1 MKISRI
7 KFYQSIKCNSKN
19 PNGKNEYS
27 YIDGE
32 LDGYDLE
39 FNDGL
44 IKIENKKSKEK
55 TYTAMHN
62 VVYFSPMEK

>member
-1 MKISRI
+1 MKIKRI

-19 PNGKNEYS
+19 THGKNEYG

-39 FNDGL
+39 YKNGL
-44 IKIENKKSKEK
+44 ICIENKKSKEQ
-55 TYTAMHN
+55 TFTGMHN
-62 VVYFSPMEK
+62 VVYFNPVEE